1 MFTPNNEKLKTIV
14 FHLLKKPIYTIFN
27 DSCSMYVPV
36 WTFDNKNPWKKYCT
50 MHYPTKR
57 NNTWYIKIE
66 ISQNTAISAVV
77 KLTEKEAMEIKWQ
90 LEDIVDTFE
99 EKLLNDLADFALEE
113 NGTQDELLD
122 D

>member
-1 MFTPNNEKLKTIV
+1 
-14 FHLLKKPIYTIFN
+14 
-27 DSCSMYVPV
+27 
-36 WTFDNKNPWKKYCT
+36 

-113 NGTQDELLD
+113 KGLQDDLLD
-122 D
+122 N

>member
-1 MFTPNNEKLKTIV
+1 MFTPDNEKLKTIV
-14 FHLLKKPIYTIFN
+14 FHLLKKPIYTIFKDN
-27 DSCSMYVPV
+27 YSMYIPV
-36 WTFDNKNPWKKYCT
+36 WTFDNKDPWKKYYT

-66 ISQNTAISAVV
+66 FSQSTAISTVV

-113 NGTQDELLD
+113 TGTQDELLD